1 MKKAFLFWCC
11 IGAAISGLAMCLLGV
26 AYLFGTIVVTQ
37 NIVMGTACV
46 FVGVLNVILGIRVM
60 VREVFTKGLGK

>member
-26 AYLFGTIVVTQ
+26 AYLFGTVVVPQ
-37 NIVMGTACV
+37 DIIMGIAS
-46 FVGVLNVILGIRVM
+46 VLIGILDVILGGRVM
-60 VREVFTKGLGK
+60 EREVLVRRK